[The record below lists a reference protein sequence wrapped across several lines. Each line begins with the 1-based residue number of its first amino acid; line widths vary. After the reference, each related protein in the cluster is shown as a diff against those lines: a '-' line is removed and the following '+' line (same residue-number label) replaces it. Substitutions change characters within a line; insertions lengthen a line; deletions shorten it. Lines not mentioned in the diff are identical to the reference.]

1 MSETILPDDS
11 GFFVMEIPDEPP
23 RPTLTILRF
32 ITPDGFGPQ
41 HLQQL
46 RRLEEYS
53 WDGLTAR
60 DIALRIATG
69 DLWLWEVGDDEEHAV
84 VVTSLIVTQ
93 GQRVLWIDGAAGNGI
108 LAKARD
114 IVSDLSLIASFYD
127 CIAIRAASER
137 EGFDSLPD
145 KLGFACVSTIWEL
158 EIGHGGWIDTGPHDT
173 ERDADDDAV
182 VGGAGSPAGPVHA
195 GGDSPG

>member
-1 MSETILPDDS
+1 MSELFEYENTTGYEAPS
-11 GFFVMEIPDEPP
+11 P
-23 RPTLTILRF
+23 RPPLSILRF

-84 VVTSLIVTQ
+84 VVTSLIITQ

-114 IVSDLSLIASFYD
+114 IVGDLSLIASFYD

-158 EIGHGGWIDTGPHDT
+158 EIGHGRRIDTGPHDT
-173 ERDADDDAV
+173 ERDAEHDPV
-182 VGGAGSPAGPVHA
+182 VGGAATPAGPVHA